1 MTVSCES
8 KLRSLAMLDPALQA
22 DLGPPTAFRW
32 FDRSLP
38 QGLLTAAN
46 ACVSVQRIGTLPA
59 YNMGG
64 LTALTRPRLQINI
77 YSYSAEQ
84 ARQIAAHVDAFLAG
98 VSLVES
104 PRTGAPTLKL
114 DQRADVLAALEPL
127 VYVEILD
134 YRVWNRED
142 LN

>member
-1 MTVSCES
+1 MTSCES
-8 KLRSLAMLDPALQA
+8 KLRSLAMLDTALVA

-38 QGLLTAAN
+38 QGQLTQAN
-46 ACVSVQRIGTLPA
+46 ACVSVQRLGTLPM

-64 LTALTRPRLQINI
+64 LTALTRPRLQINVFA
-77 YSYSAEQ
+77 YSGER
-84 ARQIAAHVDAFLAG
+84 ARQIASDVDAFLAG

-104 PRTGAPTLKL
+104 PRSGAPTLKL
-114 DQRADVLAALEPL
+114 DQRSDVLAALEPL